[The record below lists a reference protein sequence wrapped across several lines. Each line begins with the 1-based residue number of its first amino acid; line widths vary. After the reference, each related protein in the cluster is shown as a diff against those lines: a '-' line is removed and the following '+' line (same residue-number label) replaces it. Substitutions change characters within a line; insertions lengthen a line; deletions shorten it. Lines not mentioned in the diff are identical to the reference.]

1 MQKLLRTNFSVFRFY
16 QFGGLISLLSAIAS
30 GLSFNYPAL
39 AQKACVRTD
48 TGNTVCG
55 DLVQTSGASTTPA
68 LNLRQSMQVQD
79 NSFNFELQN
88 CYRSGSS
95 INCNLLVKNI
105 GNIGAQL
112 TLNVFDTPSRII
124 TVSGEEIRPSALQL
138 GRNKVSGRSSISRV
152 AARLNPNLP
161 LNLVLTFDNV
171 STQQNSLPA
180 LEIAYK
186 FSNYGKSDNYSTVL
200 FRDVLIQPN

>member
-1 MQKLLRTNFSVFRFY
+1 MQKLPPTNFYGFKFY

-30 GLSFNYPAL
+30 GLSFNHPAI
-39 AQKACVRTD
+39 AQKACVITD
-48 TGNTVCG
+48 AGNTVCG